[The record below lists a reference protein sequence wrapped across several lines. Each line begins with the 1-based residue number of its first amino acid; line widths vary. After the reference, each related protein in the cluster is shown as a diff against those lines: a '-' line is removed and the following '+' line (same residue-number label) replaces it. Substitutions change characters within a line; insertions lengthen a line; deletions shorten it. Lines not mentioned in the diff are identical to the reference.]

1 MLNGKNILLGVTGG
15 IAAYKAP
22 MIVRLL
28 KKAGADI
35 RVVMTPAAKDFVTP
49 LTLSTVSENAVLDS
63 FTSDDENATWNNHVE
78 LALWADYILFAPLTS
93 NTLAKFVMGQ
103 SDNLLT
109 AVYMSAKCPIYIAPA
124 MDLDMYK
131 NEATTRNLKAL
142 SDRGVHIIDAEEG
155 ELASGLVGKGRLAEP
170 EHIVQTMIESVRK
183 SQPLYGKKVLITAG
197 PTYEPIDPVRFI
209 GNRSTGKMGFAI
221 ADRAIEL
228 GAEVYLVSGPT
239 TAILRHEPA
248 QHIKVE
254 TALEML
260 NAGESFF
267 PKCDIAIFTAAVS
280 DYRVDHIADQKIK
293 KGESIPSISLVENP
307 DILKTLASQKDR
319 QIVVGFA
326 LETENELENAKNKLE
341 KKNADLI
348 VLNSLQDPNSG
359 FGHDTNT
366 VYLISQGNSP
376 EKIELKAKTAI
387 AEDLWNYILKNW
399 F

>member
-1 MLNGKNILLGVTGG
+1 MLNGKNILLGVSGG

-28 KKAGADI
+28 KKAGADV

-109 AVYMSAKCPIYIAPA
+109 AIYMSAKCPIYIAPA

-142 SDRGVHIIDAEEG
+142 SDRGVHVIDAEDG

-170 EHIVQTMIESVRK
+170 EHILETMIETIRK

-239 TAILRHEPA
+239 TAVLRHEPA
-248 QHIKVE
+248 QHTKVE
-254 TALEML
+254 TAVEML
-260 NAGESFF
+260 NAGENFF
-267 PKCDIAIFTAAVS
+267 PGCDVAIFTAAVS
-280 DYRVDHIADQKIK
+280 DYRVDRIADQKIK

-326 LETENELENAKNKLE
+326 LETENELENAKRKLE

-366 VYLISQGNSP
+366 VYLISKDNSP